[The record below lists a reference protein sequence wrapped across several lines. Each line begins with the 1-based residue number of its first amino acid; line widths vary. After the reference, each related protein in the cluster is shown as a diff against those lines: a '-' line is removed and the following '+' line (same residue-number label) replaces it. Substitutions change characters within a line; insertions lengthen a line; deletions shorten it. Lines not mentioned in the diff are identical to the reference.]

1 MKQHKP
7 DIIFHLAAQPIVTTS
22 YKNPIATFKTN
33 VLGTVHV
40 LEAAKHVESIRVLI
54 NVTSDKCYENDGN
67 GNRSFVES
75 DRFGGFD
82 PYSASKACAEIVT
95 TSYRKSFFHA
105 SALKLTS
112 VRAGNVIGGGDWAAN
127 RLFPDIIRAY
137 LQNDTLTI
145 RNKNAI
151 RPWQH
156 VLDPLHGYILLA
168 EKLWHHAEYVGGWN
182 FGPIN
187 EPNRT
192 VLDVIHSVI
201 KLWNKPLTI
210 LSPTTNIPCE
220 SPILTLDSTK
230 AITKLG
236 WTPKLSTEN
245 SITWTVDWYEKYAS
259 GENMESFTRQQINAF
274 KNL

>member
-1 MKQHKP
+1 ME
-7 DIIFHLAAQPIVTTS
+7 F
-22 YKNPIATFKTN
+22 
-33 VLGTVHV
+33 
-40 LEAAKHVESIRVLI
+40 R
-54 NVTSDKCYENDGN
+54 
-67 GNRSFVES
+67 
-75 DRFGGFD
+75 
-82 PYSASKACAEIVT
+82 
-95 TSYRKSFFHA
+95 
-105 SALKLTS
+105 
-112 VRAGNVIGGGDWAAN
+112 
-127 RLFPDIIRAY
+127 
-137 LQNDTLTI
+137 
-145 RNKNAI
+145 
-151 RPWQH
+151 
-156 VLDPLHGYILLA
+156 
-168 EKLWHHAEYVGGWN
+168 
-182 FGPIN
+182 PIN

-274 KNL
+274 KIYKGAIKWNRKMPFCHSLLTNTF